1 MIENAFPAF
10 PSRLRHWSELTHFS
24 KGGIPCGLGDPWRTH
39 GIHGWL
45 VVLPILKNMSQWE
58 GFFSYLENHP
68 NL

>member
-24 KGGIPCGLGDPWRTH
+24 KGGIPCGLGDGEPMASMAGGFT
-39 GIHGWL
+39 
-45 VVLPILKNMSQWE
+45 LKNMSQWE
-58 GFFSYLENHP
+58 GFFSSLENHP